1 MAFGQS
7 FKREERKTITPGDYR
22 VQVVEAEETVSKS
35 SGKNMLVITVQPNGS
50 DIKIKQYI
58 VDNQYFNQNMTQFF
72 DSFNVP
78 FGDFDLPTWKGAIG
92 AAKLVLDENEF
103 LRVKYFIHRDKQ
115 GSLPQWEGQLPER
128 QSVTTLG
135 APVEDDEL
143 PFD

>member
-1 MAFGQS
+1 MAFGNFQ
-7 FKREERKTITPGDYR
+7 REERKSITPGDYR
-22 VQVVEAEETVSKS
+22 VVIVDAEQTVSKT
-35 SGKNMLVITVQPNGS
+35 SGKDMLVITVQPNGS

-78 FGDFDLPTWKGAIG
+78 FGDFNLPTWKGAIG
-92 AAKLVLDENEF
+92 AARLVLDENEY
-103 LRVKYFIHRDKQ
+103 LRVKFFIHRDKQ
-115 GSLPQWEGQLPER
+115 GALPPWEGQLPER
-128 QSVTTLG
+128 QAVTTLG